1 MCGMIDLG
9 EGSLQMILP
18 TNFGCLQ
25 DDYAAEDE
33 EYEEKLKK
41 EKLALFFVAT

>member
-1 MCGMIDLG
+1 LLVGTASLSYEAILRR
-9 EGSLQMILP
+9 EYGS
-18 TNFGCLQ
+18 LQ

-33 EYEEKLKK
+33 EYEDKLKR

>member
-1 MCGMIDLG
+1 MT
-9 EGSLQMILP
+9 SLSYGLLRMILR
-18 TNFGCLQ
+18 TDCGSLQ

>member
-1 MCGMIDLG
+1 MPSLSYGLLQVILRADY
-9 EGSLQMILP
+9 GS
-18 TNFGCLQ
+18 LQ
-25 DDYAAEDE
+25 DDYATEDE

>member
-1 MCGMIDLG
+1 MTNQR
-9 EGSLQMILP
+9 EASSQMILC
-18 TNFGCLQ
+18 TNDGSIQ

-33 EYEEKLKK
+33 EYEEKIKK